1 MRALHSKKEAP
12 GGWRAT
18 QGGIPERGMESTYF
32 VGRRLQ
38 GLFSRIVWTMEQ
50 RLSALDIEI
59 ERGSQK

>member
-18 QGGIPERGMESTYF
+18 QGGIPETGTEPIYF
-32 VGRRLQ
+32 AGRWLQ